1 MWHLSRTVGKN
12 GESFPDRAMDNFSS
26 QLLSTLLALAFVG
39 LLAWVSLAMLKRL
52 QQGRLLPGSRTDAD
66 ELRFVR
72 ALPVGAK
79 ERVVVMQYRGEEW
92 VLGVTGGGIS
102 LLSREPVHA
111 AASVEVAHPVSPRP

>member
-1 MWHLSRTVGKN
+1 
-12 GESFPDRAMDNFSS
+12 MDNFSS

-52 QQGRLLPGSRTDAD
+52 QQGRLLPGSRPDAD

-102 LLSREPVHA
+102 LLSREPVRGM
-111 AASVEVAHPVSPRP
+111 AASTSSDEVAHSMSPRA